1 MTVYVTKVGSS
12 FYQTTIQQAI
22 ETFPIGGSR
31 SAIALQYAPIDPA
44 KVQACLYSASGDRY
58 PQLENYNLSNQDNAD
73 FDIVQP
79 HAPTNMTYYLRWW
92 AGEASHLST
101 PRFPNGSKLIV
112 NYDYKTLGDR
122 VIADSE
128 EIAQAVWQE
137 NTPNDIASAVWSQ
150 NSPESIQSGAA
161 QAVWNTTIQNQNA
174 SEIMRRIYQINSGAW
189 KLDTETRRLKFYDS
203 DGTTVLFEFD
213 MLDAQGNATI
223 SSVFERRPAS

>member
-1 MTVYVTKVGSS
+1 MD
-12 FYQTTIQQAI
+12 A
-22 ETFPIGGSR
+22 SR
-31 SAIALQYAPIDPA
+31 IAAKRKELDHTPIDLTA
-44 KVQACLYSASGDRY
+44 VRAVVYSPTGCRY
-58 PQLENYNLSNQDNAD
+58 PDLENYNFSGQTNAD
-73 FDIVQP
+73 FQIIQEG
-79 HAPTNMTYYLRWW
+79 AFYYILFD
-92 AGEASHLST
+92 GQNLSNSMPALNST
-101 PRFPNGSKLIV
+101 MKVYYEYSTK
-112 NYDYKTLGDR
+112 GDE

-150 NSPESIQSGAA
+150 NSPESIQSGSA

-223 SSVFERRPAS
+223 SSVFERRPRK

>member
-1 MTVYVTKVGSS
+1 MTVYVTKIGSS
-12 FYQTTIQQAI
+12 FYETTIVRYVQTVEMNANRLSVGRKQLDH
-22 ETFPIGGSR
+22 T
-31 SAIALQYAPIDPA
+31 PIDLTA
-44 KVQACLYSASGDRY
+44 VRAVVYSPNGNKY
-58 PQLENYNLSNQDNAD
+58 PELENYNFTQEDNAD
-73 FDIVQP
+73 FDIILE
-79 HAPTNMTYYLRWW
+79 NSKYYLRFD
-92 AGEASHLST
+92 ADHLSDSM
-101 PRFPNGSKLIV
+101 PAVGSTLKI
-112 NYDYKTLGDR
+112 YFDYKSVGDE

-150 NSPESIQSGAA
+150 NSPQSIQSGAA
-161 QAVWNTTIQNQNA
+161 QAVWDTTIQGQNA

-223 SSVFERRPAS
+223 SSVFERRPRT